1 MTSQI
6 TELGSA
12 RVSATFNLGSEEV
25 SGRVDTSLKLKAA
38 HFEDPSL
45 PATITP
51 TLNPARPHD
60 VLPFD
65 VFELIC
71 SQMKFIAGLQHK
83 QLIEATSKA
92 LLASSLAAEEPAT
105 VDFAELLWGDPGDGE
120 EEEQSPRGRSQSPVG
135 ARGTRK
141 QAHSLNG
148 RPRGSMPG
156 GAGAGDS
163 GEEALGSERRIRWAH
178 ISCLLSSPR
187 LCMCVCVC
195 PLIRER

>member
-1 MTSQI
+1 MDMVGSTSMASQI

-12 RVSATFNLGSEEV
+12 RVPTAFNLGSEEV

-92 LLASSLAAEEPAT
+92 LLASSLAAEEPAS

-135 ARGTRK
+135 ARGTLK

-148 RPRGSMPG
+148 RPRG
-156 GAGAGDS
+156 GAGDS
-163 GEEALGSERRIRWAH
+163 GEEALGSERRIRCAH
-178 ISCLLSSPR
+178 ISGLC
-187 LCMCVCVC
+187 LCMRACLCAQSMVSF
-195 PLIRER
+195 